1 MQKFCLK
8 KAGQLHSVLRCGNI
22 YFRGFVSSGQLLKK
36 GLEMRLKHEKN
47 CVRPFK
53 PVQMHV
59 QFLKIDTTLLLLR
72 PLAINATE

>member
-36 GLEMRLKHEKN
+36 GLEMRLKHQKIFYSLFSDMSIFQLEK
-47 CVRPFK
+47 PATK
-53 PVQMHV
+53 TLQ
-59 QFLKIDTTLLLLR
+59 IDLYLL
-72 PLAINATE
+72 